1 MGRCPRKTPL
11 LKNRAKLARGIA
23 SFLWTRQGPYNGRRK
38 RLTGACAAGVWLR
51 ICGCKGFCH
60 LNRNESV
67 RTLNDVRIPVPD
79 TATVLDTASRCARF
93 LPALRLGY
101 IVNKDGLRAVPLPRR
116 GRPIDQHNITFLEV
130 ELGSRA
136 RRASPRMAADVSKN
150 LDRAKRYLEKNRVE
164 DAIEAYLAVL
174 DESPQHPEATQAL
187 GDLYARAEQPE
198 RAAVYYAMFFDLL
211 VDPKD
216 ETKALAIYNR
226 FLKGAAQPPERIAR
240 YAFLQQKQNRGEEAI
255 EQYGK
260 AAELFSNAGREEDA
274 LFCWERIALLD
285 PESLARQLRLAEAAE
300 RLGKNALAARAFLRT
315 AQLATAGGSANDALK
330 LLGRAHKLAPQERS
344 VTLLYAEAKLKAG
357 AAAEAAA
364 LLEPFSATESDATFL
379 DIFGDALMRA
389 GNLDRAREVLERLLR
404 EKNEGI
410 PRLFEL
416 ADCYAAAEQDGKS
429 VEVFLTLKRRMFA
442 DKKQNEF
449 ATLMD
454 GVGAKHPRSQVIL
467 EFWAALYNELNRE
480 SQYFEILIK
489 LFDVYLKAGNVP
501 KAAEAIERLVDI
513 DAYDH
518 RNQGRLEALRGRV
531 DEGFIQR
538 VSSRLTRSAGA
549 TTPPTTQPQAA
560 PSQATET
567 PMAVTEE
574 GRKLQLLDDL
584 IVQTE
589 IFLQYSLHAKALE
602 RLQRIAAM
610 FPGEEARNAR
620 LANLYQVANWTPPSA
635 PKSDPYGG
643 RTPVPAAGVQQSPQS
658 QHSSQSS
665 QGSQAPQ
672 VSAPQAARSP
682 AETAAS
688 QSTGKTGMYSV
699 ETLRDLTKISD
710 INQKIFRQQTPRA
723 MLNTAVNEV
732 GTYMKAT
739 RALAVVGAAGR
750 PPEMAAEYCGSSG
763 KPAPGAQVV
772 FLLAHMEKA
781 QPDEFGGLIV
791 EATEGSILSELGLA
805 TALGVMITDKET
817 QTPAGM
823 LIVGHAHDHKWRPNE
838 AYFLQAI
845 GDQMLMSV
853 SHTRLRSLV
862 RRMGVSDERTGLLSR
877 SSYQSCLL
885 NEADRSRTQSTPL
898 SLAILQIDRGAEL
911 VRNQGEAQMER
922 FLEQLA
928 RSLQPMVRQ
937 NDVAIKYTS
946 WSLAFILPDTTLPGA
961 QNLAEKLLRAASGL
975 RPPWDSTLITLSAGI
990 VEAVVKPD
998 FDSEDIVTDLINRAE
1013 FSMEE
1018 ARKKGGDTV
1027 VMQDTPRV

>member
-1 MGRCPRKTPL
+1 
-11 LKNRAKLARGIA
+11 
-23 SFLWTRQGPYNGRRK
+23 
-38 RLTGACAAGVWLR
+38 
-51 ICGCKGFCH
+51 
-60 LNRNESV
+60 
-67 RTLNDVRIPVPD
+67 
-79 TATVLDTASRCARF
+79 
-93 LPALRLGY
+93 
-101 IVNKDGLRAVPLPRR
+101 
-116 GRPIDQHNITFLEV
+116 
-130 ELGSRA
+130 
-136 RRASPRMAADVSKN
+136 MAADVSKN
-150 LDRAKRYLEKNRVE
+150 LDRAKRFLEKNRVE

-187 GDLYARAEQPE
+187 GDLYARSEQPE

-211 VDPKD
+211 VEPKD

-226 FLKGAAQPPERIAR
+226 FLKGATQPPERIAR

-260 AAELFSNAGREEDA
+260 AAELFANAGRDEDA
-274 LFCWERIALLD
+274 LFCFERIALLD
-285 PESLARQLRLAEAAE
+285 PENLARQLRLAEAAE

-315 AQLATAGGSANDALK
+315 AQLATAGGAASDALK

-357 AAAEAAA
+357 TAAEAAA
-364 LLEPFSATESDATFL
+364 LLEPLATTESDATFL

-389 GNLDRAREVLERLLR
+389 GHLDRAREVLDRLLR

-410 PRLFEL
+410 QRLFEL

-429 VEVFLTLKRRMFA
+429 VEIFLTLKRRMFA

-454 GVGAKHPRSQVIL
+454 GVAAKHPRSQQIL

-489 LFDVYLKAGNVP
+489 LFDVYLKAGNIP

-518 RNQGRLEALRGRV
+518 RNQARLEALRGKV
-531 DEGFIQR
+531 DEGFIHR
-538 VSSRLTRSAGA
+538 VASRLARSAGTA
-549 TTPPTTQPQAA
+549 TPATTQPQAA
-560 PSQATET
+560 PSHATEA
-567 PMAVTEE
+567 PLAVTEE
-574 GRKLQLLDDL
+574 GRKLQALDDL

-589 IFLQYSLHAKALE
+589 IFLQYSLQTKALE

-610 FPGEEARNAR
+610 FPGEEMRNAR
-620 LANLYQVANWTPPSA
+620 LANLYQTANWTPPGSA
-635 PKSDPYGG
+635 GGKQDPHAG
-643 RTPVPAAGVQQSPQS
+643 RPAPQSPQVTVSVPAAPAVQP
-658 QHSSQSS
+658 
-665 QGSQAPQ
+665 
-672 VSAPQAARSP
+672 P

-688 QSTGKTGMYSV
+688 QSTTKTGMYSV

-732 GTYMKAT
+732 GTYMKAA

-781 QPDEFGGLIV
+781 HPDEFGGLIV

-823 LIVGHAHDHKWRPNE
+823 LIVGHAHEHKWRPNE

-998 FDSEDIVTDLINRAE
+998 FDSEDIVTDLIN
-1013 FSMEE
+1013 
-1018 ARKKGGDTV
+1018 
-1027 VMQDTPRV
+1027 